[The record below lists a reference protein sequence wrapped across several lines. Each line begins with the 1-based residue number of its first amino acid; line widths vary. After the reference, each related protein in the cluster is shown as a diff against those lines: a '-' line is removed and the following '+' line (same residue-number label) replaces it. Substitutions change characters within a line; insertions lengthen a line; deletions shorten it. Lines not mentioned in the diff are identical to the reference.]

1 MIIAL
6 PIRLSAFWRQKQYE
20 FQIKS
25 VDDCKVT
32 CVVAAGGLQAA
43 EDLLAQELSARG
55 VEALVITSGQE
66 AIR

>member
-1 MIIAL
+1 MLIAL
-6 PIRLSAFWRQKQYE
+6 PIRPPAFWRQEQNE

-32 CVVAAGGLQAA
+32 CVVAAGRLQEA

-55 VEALVITSGQE
+55 VEALVIMSGQE